1 MDRFGETPN
10 SAHWYLPIVVKLN
23 LLVEQGPLS
32 LRTGNIVAARP
43 RNIVLRVRQTGY
55 HLPDFLRD
63 HSPLV
68 ATPTHWCKQTV
79 VVLSDSVLDSR
90 ISIAEL

>member
-1 MDRFGETPN
+1 M
-10 SAHWYLPIVVKLN
+10 VKLN
-23 LLVEQGPLS
+23 LLVEQGPLF

-55 HLPDFLRD
+55 NLPDFLRD

-68 ATPTHWCKQTV
+68 ATPTYWCKQTV
-79 VVLSDSVLDSR
+79 VALSDSVPDSQ